1 MENEFLMG
9 NEAIGLGAMHAGVN
23 LVCGYPGTPSTEIL
37 ESVAKRNIDKS
48 VYVEWS
54 INEKAAMEVAA
65 GAAYA
70 GAYSLS
76 LIHI

>member
-37 ESVAKRNIDKS
+37 ESVATVS
-48 VYVEWS
+48 YTH
-54 INEKAAMEVAA
+54 
-65 GAAYA
+65 
-70 GAYSLS
+70 L
-76 LIHI
+76 LIILFLCIKIILYILLFTFIFLL

>member
-54 INEKAAMEVAA
+54 INEKAAH
-65 GAAYA
+65 G
-70 GAYSLS
+70 SCRRS
-76 LIHI
+76 RICRSI

>member
-48 VYVEWS
+48 VYVE
-54 INEKAAMEVAA
+54 
-65 GAAYA
+65 
-70 GAYSLS
+70 
-76 LIHI
+76 